1 MCAAALHLV
10 RLFVDNVDDAR
21 GVRDAVCAKCSVLG
35 SWSSD
40 GAVAPRAVV
49 RRVRH
54 GGVTHWRAFAAARG
68 FSEYFTNDYVLRLRG
83 VRVTMC
89 GSRGLNM
96 RAWASELVARAAP
109 GVFDA
114 RICGFRFGF
123 RFGLVVC

>member
-10 RLFVDNVDDAR
+10 RLFVDDVDDAR
-21 GVRDAVCAKCSVLG
+21 GVRGAVCAC
-35 SWSSD
+35 SSD
-40 GAVAPRAVV
+40 GADAPRAVV

-54 GGVTHWRAFAAARG
+54 GGVTHWRTDAAARG

-96 RAWASELVARAAP
+96 RAGASELVSRAAP
-109 GVFDA
+109 GVFGA
-114 RICGFRFGF
+114 RICGFNFSF
-123 RFGLVVC
+123 RFGPVVC

>member
-1 MCAAALHLV
+1 M
-10 RLFVDNVDDAR
+10 RLFVDDVDDAR
-21 GVRDAVCAKCSVLG
+21 GVRGAVCAEC
-35 SWSSD
+35 SWSSG

-54 GGVTHWRAFAAARG
+54 GGVTHWCGAAAARG

-96 RAWASELVARAAP
+96 HACASELVSRAAP
-109 GVFDA
+109 GVFGA
-114 RICGFRFGF
+114 CICGFRFGF
-123 RFGLVVC
+123 RFGPVVC

>member
-10 RLFVDNVDDAR
+10 RVFVDNVDDAR
-21 GVRDAVCAKCSVLG
+21 GVRGAVCAC
-35 SWSSD
+35 SSD
-40 GAVAPRAVV
+40 GADAPRAVV

-96 RAWASELVARAAP
+96 RACASELVARAAP